1 MERRHGEFSEG
12 ARESEEVRGF
22 LKAILTVDHKD
33 GHKPHRLMLIGFQSF
48 HKIM

>member
-12 ARESEEVRGF
+12 ARESEVRGF
-22 LKAILTVDHKD
+22 LKVILTVDYKD
-33 GHKPHRLMLIGFQSF
+33 GHKPHRLILIGFQSF